1 MTMFHASDSSLLT
14 DFYELTMAQGY
25 WASDLAERPA
35 TFHLYV
41 REAPQDHTRFIAA
54 GLASALDWLEG
65 LAFTEEVVAFLAA
78 TRNPAGTPIF
88 QPDFL
93 TWLSGQRLSLDIDAV
108 REGELVT
115 PPTPLLR
122 VSGPLWQ
129 AQFVESALLNII
141 NFQSLIATRAAAV
154 CAAAAGGEVLEFG
167 MRRAQGPD
175 GALSASRAAYIG
187 GCAGTSNVLAAKRF
201 GIPLKGTH
209 AHSWVMAFEDEEEAF
224 RRYAMALPDPCVL
237 LVDTYDT
244 ERGVE
249 RAIRIGKELAQ
260 QGRTLAGIRLD
271 SGDLAELARLSR
283 QKLDEAGLHE
293 TRIVASNDLDEARIR
308 ELVEAGAPIDIWG
321 VGTRMVTSRGASA
334 LGGVYKLS
342 SLQDEDGRWR
352 PRIKASETREKASF
366 PGRLQAYRV
375 EQEGS
380 CHACVL
386 ADVDE
391 EGVGSHSAISL
402 SGDRIP
408 LPAEAQWVA
417 LLQPVMR
424 HGQRV
429 GAPEAL
435 SVIRERAA
443 AAWGRYEA
451 GEEPRFGLTPAL
463 FRTRETMLDGAF
475 SEASAMSA
483 PRKDRGK

>member
-25 WASDLAERPA
+25 WASKVAERQA

-41 REAPQDHTRFIAA
+41 REAPLEHTRFVAA

-65 LAFTEEVVAFLAA
+65 FAFNEEVTAFLSGV
-78 TRNPAGTPIF
+78 RNALGVPIF
-88 QPDFL
+88 QPEFL
-93 TWLSGQRLSLDIDAV
+93 EWLSGQRLSLDIDAV

-129 AQFVESALLNII
+129 AQLVESALLNII

-154 CAAAAGGEVLEFG
+154 CSAADGGEVLEFG

-175 GALSASRAAYIG
+175 GAISASRAAYIG

-249 RAIRIGKELAQ
+249 RAIRIGKELAKE
-260 QGRTLAGIRLD
+260 GRTLAGIRLD
-271 SGDLAELARLSR
+271 SGDLAELARRSR
-283 QKLDEAGLHE
+283 QSLDEAGLKD
-293 TRIVASNDLDEARIR
+293 TKIVASNDLDEVRIR
-308 ELVEAGAPIDIWG
+308 ELVAARAPIDIWG

-352 PRIKASETREKASF
+352 PRIKASESRDKASF

-375 EQEGS
+375 EQAGS

-391 EGVGSHSAISL
+391 DSVGALVAFTL
-402 SGDRIP
+402 SGERFS
-408 LPAEAQWVA
+408 LPADAQWVA

-424 HGQRV
+424 RGQRI
-429 GAPEAL
+429 GPPEAL
-435 SVIRERAA
+435 AVIRERART
-443 AAWGRYEA
+443 AWSRYDA
-451 GEEPRFGLTPAL
+451 GEAPRFGLTPAL
-463 FRTRETMLDGAF
+463 YRTRETMLDGAF
-475 SEASAMSA
+475 SDTGDMSA
-483 PRKDRGK
+483 PCEDRGQ